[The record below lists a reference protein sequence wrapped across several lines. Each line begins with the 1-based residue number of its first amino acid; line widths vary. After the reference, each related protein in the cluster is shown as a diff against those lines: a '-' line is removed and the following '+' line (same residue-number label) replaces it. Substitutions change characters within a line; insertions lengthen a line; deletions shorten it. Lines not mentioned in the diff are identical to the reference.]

1 MEANLVLF
9 MIAGYETT
17 STALSYASH
26 VLATHSNVQQALYDE
41 INKEFGNDSDVNLIQ
56 SAYILLN

>member
-1 MEANLVLF
+1 